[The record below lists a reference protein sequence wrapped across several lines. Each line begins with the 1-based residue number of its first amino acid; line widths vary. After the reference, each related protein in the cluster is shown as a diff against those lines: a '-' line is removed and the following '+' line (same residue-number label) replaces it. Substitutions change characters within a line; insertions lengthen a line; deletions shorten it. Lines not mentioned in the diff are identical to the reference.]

1 MLYPYTIYGFGG
13 GFIMYLIQVIYKG
26 YRGEEEEKKNVK
38 RKPHYRIYRK
48 ENDKSPSRQVSNR
61 KQFVQLYLLKFV
73 RSFNLLKEI

>member
-26 YRGEEEEKKNVK
+26 CRGEEEEKKNVK
-38 RKPHYRIYRK
+38 RKPHYHIYRK